1 MHGRLSYN
9 SADFIQSN
17 IESVYDQSYSEIE
30 QIIIDGVSSDLTSE
44 IIQKNKNRVDI
55 FISESDNGIY
65 DAMNKGINH
74 ATGEV
79 IGFLNA
85 DDMLY
90 DEKVLERI
98 AESFKDDSVDAVYGD
113 LVYVK
118 RNEINHISRIWHS
131 KDYQKEIFKKGWHPP
146 HPTFYVRKKIYDK
159 YGVFNLKYKIAADY
173 ELMLRFIHKYQIKVK
188 YLPKMLIKMR
198 LGGTSNI
205 SIKNIF
211 RANYECIQSWKDN
224 GSSPPY
230 FGLIR
235 KPFSKNFQYY

>member
-1 MHGRLSYN
+1 LHGRLSYN

-44 IIQKNKNRVDI
+44 IIQKINNRVDI

-205 SIKNIF
+205 SIKNIL
-211 RANYECIQSWKDN
+211 RANYECMQSWKDN
-224 GSSPPY
+224 GFSPPY

-235 KPFSKNFQYY
+235 KPFSKIFQYY